1 MSDAGDPLA
10 AIPAA
15 ARAGLVELYR
25 DLERELAAVQP
36 RCELSGRC
44 CDFRANGH
52 VLFASDLELA
62 HLAATL
68 PLRADG
74 PADLCPWWQGGLC
87 AAREGRPLGCRL
99 YFCDATKQSELQALS
114 ERFHDRLKRLHES
127 TAAPYRYDRFV
138 RRVRE
143 LAALHARR

>member
-10 AIPAA
+10 AMPAA
-15 ARAGLVELYR
+15 ARDGLVELYR
-25 DLERELAAVQP
+25 DLDRELAALQP

-52 VLFASDLELA
+52 VLFATDLELS

-68 PLRADG
+68 PPSEDG
-74 PADLCPWWQGGLC
+74 PADLCPWWKAGRC
-87 AAREGRPLGCRL
+87 EAREGRPLGCRL
-99 YFCDATKQSELQALS
+99 YFCDPTKQRELLELS
-114 ERFHDRLKRLHES
+114 QRFHDRLKRLHES
-127 TAAPYRYDRFV
+127 TSAPYRYDRFV

-143 LAALHARR
+143 LAAQHSRR